1 MNERD
6 YQTYP
11 TGGGAGLAVLL
22 LTAAA
27 GAAAYLLATKP
38 GRALLG
44 QFSGLAEEWKTQA
57 AATLAETREEVVTSV
72 EEGDG
77 AGGGRVRVD

>member
-11 TGGGAGLAVLL
+11 TGGGAGFAVLL

-38 GRALLG
+38 GRVLLDR
-44 QFSGLAEEWKTQA
+44 FSGLAEEWKTQA
-57 AATLAETREEVVTSV
+57 AATLAETREKVVTSV
-72 EEGDG
+72 EEG
-77 AGGGRVRVD
+77 GGRVRVD